1 MKGIILAGGSGT
13 RLRPMTSIQ
22 SKHLIP
28 VYDKPMIY
36 YPLSSLMLGGIREIL
51 IISTPRDL
59 PDFRRLLSDG
69 SDIGI
74 DLKYMEQPTPRGLP
88 EAFILGKEF
97 ISSDSVTL
105 ILGDNIFYSD
115 NFSETFRDAARRTE
129 KSGVANLFGARV
141 ADPERFGVAEV
152 DATEK
157 LLNIVEKPKDPKSN
171 IAVTGLYMY
180 DKSVS
185 DRAESLSPSSRGELE
200 ITDLNMT
207 YVKEGR
213 AQINLIDDG
222 GIWMDAGTPDSLLEA
237 SKKIC
242 SLQNGQRFVAC
253 LEEISYRMGFINL
266 DTFSTLVESH
276 ESSSPYGAYLRS
288 IA

>member
-141 ADPERFGVAEV
+141 VDPERFGVAEV

-266 DTFSTLVESH
+266 DTFATLVESH